1 MIEKKLKIY
10 EKVSLRAKYLTPFER
25 EEFKKLNDEDCET
38 MWTSSESID
47 QEGNLL
53 EHVMI
58 H

>member
-1 MIEKKLKIY
+1 MSERLKEHEKT
-10 EKVSLRAKYLTPFER
+10 SLRAKYLTPFER
-25 EEFKKLNDEDCET
+25 KEFKKLNDEDCET

-53 EHVMI
+53 EHVII